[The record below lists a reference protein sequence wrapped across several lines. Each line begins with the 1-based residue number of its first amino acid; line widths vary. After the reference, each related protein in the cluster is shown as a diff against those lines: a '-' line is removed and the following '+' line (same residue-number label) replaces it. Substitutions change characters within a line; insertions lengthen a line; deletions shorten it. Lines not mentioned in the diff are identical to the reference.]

1 MTAKVTVNV
10 EEHARNIGGLIT
22 NLHSLELQIRCL
34 LSLANFPEASGMPI
48 GHKLAD
54 LAVGSEYTAG
64 AFTNYDSLR
73 QLIVAFN
80 DLADRRSLKTLSMA
94 IVELRDALAHGRCI
108 ADPGEPCFR
117 LIKFSPVRNGR
128 VKVAYNEVLDLDW
141 YGRQRRMISDAYW
154 VLEVASGQL

>member
-1 MTAKVTVNV
+1 MAKVTVNV

-22 NLHSLELQIRCL
+22 NLHSLEFQIRCL
-34 LSLANFPEASGMPI
+34 LSQANLPEASGMPL

-54 LAVGSEYTAG
+54 LAVDSEYTAG

-80 DLADRRSLKTLSMA
+80 DLADRRSLKALPMA

-108 ADPGEPCFR
+108 ADPGEPYLR
-117 LIKFSPVRNGR
+117 LIKFSPIKNGR
-128 VKVAYNEVLDLDW
+128 VKVVCNQVLDPEW
-141 YGRQRRMISDAYW
+141 YERQRRMLSDALW
-154 VLEVASGQL
+154 VLEAAS